1 MIRLLILPIV
11 LLIMSIAFKFNSFI
25 KVTYGIILAVS
36 LAVIIIIKT
45 MKKNVN

>member
-1 MIRLLILPIV
+1 MIKVLVLPTLLF
-11 LLIMSIAFKFNSFI
+11 IMAITFKFNSFI

>member
-1 MIRLLILPIV
+1 MIKVLILPLV
-11 LLIMSIAFKFNSFI
+11 LFVISVVFKFNSFI

>member
-1 MIRLLILPIV
+1 MSKVLILPAALFI
-11 LLIMSIAFKFNSFI
+11 IAIAFKFNSFI